1 MKGKT
6 MKMTNNPT
14 RRDFLRSSAV
24 AGAAFISPFFVP
36 SSVFGANA
44 PSNRIAIGCIGVGGM
59 GMNDLKALISKP
71 QTQVLAVCDVE
82 AGSKDYGGYYKGRD
96 LGREPAKRY
105 TEKYY
110 AEKAPSGTY
119 KGCAAYIDFRELLA
133 RGDIDAVTVVTP
145 DQWHV
150 PMSVAAA
157 RAGKDIYCE
166 KPLTLTIK
174 GGRVLADTVK
184 RYGRILQT
192 GSMQRS
198 AQEFRFACELVRN
211 GRIGKLHT
219 IEVGIPGN
227 NVKNPLNWKPEPIPD
242 GLDYDMWLGPAPD
255 APYTKMRCHYT
266 FRFILDYSGGQMTN
280 WGAHYLDIA
289 QWGNNT
295 DDTGPVE
302 IDGKGEF
309 PSEGLF
315 NTATKADITYTYA
328 NGVKLHLKTGGG
340 HTRFIGTDG
349 WIMVSRGK
357 IKAGPESIL
366 KSKIRPNE
374 IHLYKSGNH
383 IQNFLDCIKTRKDP
397 ICTAEIGH
405 RSASLCHL
413 GNISMLLGRKIKW
426 DPKKEQFKNDPEADS
441 MVSRNMRVPWRL

>member
-1 MKGKT
+1 MKDKT
-6 MKMTNNPT
+6 IKLTTNPT

-24 AGAAFISPFFVP
+24 AGAAFIGPFFVP

-44 PSNRIAIGCIGVGGM
+44 PSNRITIGCIGVGGM
-59 GMNDLKALISKP
+59 GMNDLKAIISKP

-82 AGSKDYGGYYKGRD
+82 TGSKDYGGYYKGRD

-110 AEKAPSGTY
+110 AGKTPSGTY

-133 RGDIDAVTVVTP
+133 RDDIDAVTVVTP

-150 PMSVAAA
+150 PISVAAA

-219 IEVGIPGN
+219 IEVGIPKN

-242 GLDYDMWLGPAPD
+242 GLDYNMWLGPAPD

-266 FRFILDYSGGQMTN
+266 FRFILD
-280 WGAHYLDIA
+280 
-289 QWGNNT
+289 
-295 DDTGPVE
+295 
-302 IDGKGEF
+302 
-309 PSEGLF
+309 
-315 NTATKADITYTYA
+315 
-328 NGVKLHLKTGGG
+328 
-340 HTRFIGTDG
+340 
-349 WIMVSRGK
+349 
-357 IKAGPESIL
+357 
-366 KSKIRPNE
+366 
-374 IHLYKSGNH
+374 
-383 IQNFLDCIKTRKDP
+383 
-397 ICTAEIGH
+397 
-405 RSASLCHL
+405 
-413 GNISMLLGRKIKW
+413 
-426 DPKKEQFKNDPEADS
+426 
-441 MVSRNMRVPWRL
+441 